1 MGNNSTKEAR
11 GPDLASIH
19 GNNEMSGAPS
29 PSASSTH
36 RNHSQTHTS
45 RQGRENR
52 ADLFILG
59 IGSSPNNPLPERRET
74 KQERDARKLEKERQ
88 ARVKERERSLKE
100 EHVDG
105 GYLVT
110 MGVYTGIEDF
120 NKAVVRQLIIERRLA
135 PFWRGLNEYSE
146 SWTEHQLIA
155 AGRGLPISAARNIPE
170 REALQTNSKTSLDY
184 LNQDLGLTDSIPKTP
199 ALAISGEPSKPFP
212 SINLIPDMAPTSS
225 SNDNSI
231 QSSTCRP
238 RSKTFASLTN
248 ISQGLDYYDIVPKEV
263 KLPHDPYVNGQPI
276 EVFLYKDVIDCPICF
291 LSYPPYLNKTR
302 CCDQPVCS
310 ECFVQI
316 KRPDPHPPELNHST
330 PNYVPENTVFE
341 VESLVSK
348 SACCPYCQQPD
359 FGVIYEPPGFRRGV
373 IYVNDSSE
381 NSKSFHNMLPSS
393 DESEKNKSSLLSVT
407 SHKRRMTSISAN
419 APTVITTDRIR
430 PDWAIKLASAR
441 SYLARRSAAATALHT
456 AAYLIGNGNTDTRSF
471 NFRSNRF
478 ARNLGADIGTSSG
491 SATSAQGGRDNSGNV
506 SGQTSPNRKESQR
519 NEAISQINRIHD
531 IEELMVMEAIRLSLA
546 TEEERTQ

>member
-1 MGNNSTKEAR
+1 MGNNSTRETR
-11 GPDLASIH
+11 GPDLASVQ
-19 GNNEMSGAPS
+19 GNNEISSAPS
-29 PSASSTH
+29 PSASSAQ

-59 IGSSPNNPLPERRET
+59 LGSGSNNPLPERRET

-88 ARVKERERSLKE
+88 ARVIERERSLKE

-105 GYLVT
+105 GFLVT
-110 MGVYTGIEDF
+110 MGVYTGVEDF

-146 SWTEHQLIA
+146 SWTEYQLIA
-155 AGRGLPISAARNIPE
+155 AARGLPIPTAHNIST
-170 REALQTNSKTSLDY
+170 REALQNNSKSPLGHSD
-184 LNQDLGLTDSIPKTP
+184 QDLGLTDSILTTP
-199 ALAISGEPSKPFP
+199 TLAISGESSKIFP
-212 SINLIPDMAPTSS
+212 SINLASDVAPTPPL
-225 SNDNSI
+225 NDNLI
-231 QSSTCRP
+231 QYSTSRP

-248 ISQGLDYYDIVPKEV
+248 SSQGLDYYDIVPKEV
-263 KLPHDPYVNGQPI
+263 NLPHDPYVNGQPI
-276 EVFLYKDVIDCPICF
+276 EAFLYKDVIDCPICF

-316 KRPDPHPPELNHST
+316 KRPDPHPPELNHTT
-330 PNYVPENTVFE
+330 PNHVPGDTVFE

-359 FGVIYEPPGFRRGV
+359 FGVMYEPPGFRRGL
-373 IYVNDSSE
+373 IYVNDASE
-381 NSKSFHNMLPSS
+381 NSASFYDVLPSS
-393 DESEKNKSSLLSVT
+393 DKSEKSKPSLLSVT
-407 SHKRRMTSISAN
+407 SCKRRMTSISAN

-430 PDWAIKLASAR
+430 PDWAVKLASAR

-456 AAYLIGNGNTDTRSF
+456 AAYLMGNGNTDTRSF
-471 NFRSNRF
+471 NFRSSRF
-478 ARNLGADIGTSSG
+478 ARNIGADIGTSRG
-491 SATSAQGGRDNSGNV
+491 SATSAQGDHDISGNV
-506 SGQTSPNRKESQR
+506 SDQTSLNRKESQR
-519 NEAISQINRIHD
+519 NEAISHMNRIQD

-546 TEEERTQ
+546 TEEERT